1 MIDLCTI
8 VFRDEIDT
16 LRTQARSVCVYC
28 TDIGIRSIYV
38 VVNDSDDVAQKIDT
52 AWWGEYQ
59 HLVRIVPRS
68 TYSANWVENGWV
80 SQQVLKLI
88 TSAVSNNTWCMILDA
103 KSFFVQ
109 KINLDFIMQDGRPQ
123 VGSLDVYPVFEPSK
137 KIAEQLFGITLDRQ
151 LGPGGVPFLVHPT
164 TVRAMIAEV
173 EQRTSENFVSWFQ
186 AQGMLTEFILYS
198 AYLIYRYGAFDTLYH
213 SNFKLINV
221 NVCHSEVGIFD
232 KKLQNMFNSGT
243 LSVSVHR
250 NAWTQLSSDQQ
261 QQYREFLQ
269 QRGIA

>member
-8 VFRDEIDT
+8 VFRDEINT

-38 VVNDSDDVAQKIDT
+38 VVNDSDDVAQQIDP

-59 HLVRIVPRS
+59 HLVRIIPRS
-68 TYSANWVENGWV
+68 TYSATWADNGWV
-80 SQQVLKLI
+80 SQQALKLI
-88 TSAVSNNTWCMILDA
+88 TSAISNNTWCMILDA

-109 KINLDFIMQDGRPQ
+109 KIDLDSIMLNGRPQ
-123 VGSLDVYPVFEPSK
+123 VGSLDVYPVFKRSQE
-137 KIAEQLFGITLDRQ
+137 IAEQLFNITLNRQ
-151 LGPGGVPFLVHPT
+151 LGPGGVPFIVHPA

-198 AYLIYRYGAFDTLYH
+198 AYLIYRYGDFDTLYH
-213 SNFKLINV
+213 PDFKLVNV
-221 NVCHSEVGIFD
+221 NVCHSEVGLFD
-232 KKLQNMFNSGT
+232 KKLQNMSDSST

-250 NAWTQLSSDQQ
+250 NAWTQLSVDQQ
-261 QQYREFLQ
+261 QQYQEFLQ